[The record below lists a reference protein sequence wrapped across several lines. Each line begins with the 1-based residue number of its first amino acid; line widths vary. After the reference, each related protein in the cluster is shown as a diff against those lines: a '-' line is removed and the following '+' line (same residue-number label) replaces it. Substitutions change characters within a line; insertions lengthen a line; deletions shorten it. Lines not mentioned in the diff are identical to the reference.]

1 MSMKQV
7 SLSILIAVALLLA
20 ACGENKKNVDQGKL
34 AAKAAKHYYEQL
46 LKGDYEAFLNNENR
60 TNNLPDNYRKQLLL
74 NLKQF
79 VAQQDSVHHGIDSI
93 TLGASHFSAKDNT
106 ASVFLL
112 FYYGDKTTEQVVVP
126 MVKEHGKWILR

>member
-20 ACGENKKNVDQGKL
+20 ACGEKKKNVDQGKL

-79 VAQQDSVHHGIDSI
+79 VARQDSVHHGIDSI

>member
-20 ACGENKKNVDQGKL
+20 ACGGKKQDIDQGKL

-46 LKGDYEAFLNNENR
+46 LKGDYEAFLDNENR

-93 TLGASHFSAKDNT
+93 TLGASHFSAKNNT

-112 FYYGDKTTEQVVVP
+112 FCYGDKTTEQVVVP
-126 MVKEHGKWILR
+126 MVKERGKWILR

>member
-1 MSMKQV
+1 MKQV

-20 ACGENKKNVDQGKL
+20 ACGEKKKNVDQGKL

-79 VAQQDSVHHGIDSI
+79 VAQQDSMHHGIDSI

>member
-7 SLSILIAVALLLA
+7 SLSILVAVTLLLA
-20 ACGENKKNVDQGKL
+20 ACGGKKQDIDQGKL
-34 AAKAAKHYYEQL
+34 AAKAAKHYYKQL
-46 LKGDYEAFLNNENR
+46 LKGDYEAFLDNENR
-60 TNNLPDNYRKQLLL
+60 TNNLPDGYRKQLLL

-79 VAQQDSVHHGIDSI
+79 VTQQDSVHHGIDSI

-126 MVKEHGKWILR
+126 MVKERGKWILR

>member
-7 SLSILIAVALLLA
+7 SLSILIAVALLLV
-20 ACGENKKNVDQGKL
+20 ACGEKKKNVDQGKL

>member
-1 MSMKQV
+1 MKQV

-20 ACGENKKNVDQGKL
+20 ACGEKKKNVDQGKL

-46 LKGDYEAFLNNENR
+46 LKGDYEVFLNNENR

-74 NLKQF
+74 NLKQI
-79 VAQQDSVHHGIDSI
+79 VALQDSVHHGIDSI